1 MNKIKEL
8 TDFYIW
14 MQENDYNHNIR
25 ARVER
30 KAEKYLKEQDWEMFK
45 VFAKLHPVEAYD
57 SRPDD
62 FCKFM
67 RGEGYDLNNEQIK
80 ELVDSSR

>member
-1 MNKIKEL
+1 MADSNL
-8 TDFYIW
+8 HPVF
-14 MQENDYNHNIR
+14 QEI
-25 ARVER
+25 
-30 KAEKYLKEQDWEMFK
+30 LKEQDWEMFK

>member
-1 MNKIKEL
+1 M
-8 TDFYIW
+8 TDSNLHPVF
-14 MQENDYNHNIR
+14 QEIL
-25 ARVER
+25 E
-30 KAEKYLKEQDWEMFK
+30 EQDWEMFK

>member
-1 MNKIKEL
+1 M
-8 TDFYIW
+8 TDSNLHPIF
-14 MQENDYNHNIR
+14 QEIL
-25 ARVER
+25 E
-30 KAEKYLKEQDWEMFK
+30 EQDWEMFK

-67 RGEGYDLNNEQIK
+67 RDEGYDLNNEQIK

>member
-1 MNKIKEL
+1 MCDGNLAMANKFV
-8 TDFYIW
+8 D
-14 MQENDYNHNIR
+14 MSENDMNELH
-25 ARVER
+25 
-30 KAEKYLKEQDWEMFK
+30 DWEMFK
-45 VFAKLHPVEAYD
+45 VFAKLHPIEAYD
-57 SRPDD
+57 LRPDD